1 MSRFTIHSFALWL
14 TLNHSKCIPLSLLHF
29 GLFFPYVDWARIL
42 HLYLQPQYL
51 YKYIFLNSHI
61 EIWNSHAWREI
72 WREIFFFF
80 SLIQSCTQILLP
92 NSVFFF
98 SFSFSD
104 EPCSM
109 LHNCT
114 HSFAYRSSW
123 LLLFG
128 LIFLFI
134 FLLELS
140 LKFVMGVSFV
150 FSFLICLSAKL

>member
-1 MSRFTIHSFALWL
+1 MGYGGWRKHTSGGLSDTFQTTGRQSDFRSNHRRVICNYPNYVSRFTIHSSALWL

-42 HLYLQPQYL
+42 PLYLQPQYL

-92 NSVFFF
+92 NNGPLWTNF
-98 SFSFSD
+98 
-104 EPCSM
+104 
-109 LHNCT
+109 
-114 HSFAYRSSW
+114 
-123 LLLFG
+123 
-128 LIFLFI
+128 
-134 FLLELS
+134 
-140 LKFVMGVSFV
+140 
-150 FSFLICLSAKL
+150 

>member
-42 HLYLQPQYL
+42 PLYLQPQYL

-92 NSVFFF
+92 NSVLFCFFF
-98 SFSFSD
+98 FFLSD

-114 HSFAYRSSW
+114 HSFAHPHDFCCLVW
-123 LLLFG
+123 FD
-128 LIFLFI
+128 IFIYI
-134 FLLELS
+134 FVRAEF
-140 LKFVMGVSFV
+140 K
-150 FSFLICLSAKL
+150 ICNGGEFCL